1 MPYATPTQF
10 VQLFGPAQT
19 AALQDPDHTGT
30 PDPAIIER
38 ALANATGDIDLILGD
53 RAAEIAT
60 SQPDFMVAACLH
72 IARWHLGGNV
82 AVEHDPIIKRH
93 KYYTDLLK
101 DLADGVIGNTGTGA
115 GNSGTAPAT
124 GPVHV
129 SSSPAVFSPDTLR
142 DY

>member
-1 MPYATPTQF
+1 MHYATPTQF
-10 VQLFGPAQT
+10 EQLFGPAQT

-38 ALANATGDIDLILGD
+38 ALANATGDIDLILGN

-72 IARWHLGGNV
+72 IARWHLGGNI

-93 KYYTDLLK
+93 KYYTDLLR
-101 DLADGVIGNTGTGA
+101 DLADGVIGNSGAGTG
-115 GNSGTAPAT
+115 SGTVSAT